1 VAVWSEVTLSS
12 FGSRVRIDPEYYQPG
27 NLELANILASKKP
40 VYLGSFSFVTDG
52 IHASP
57 QFAPGSG
64 IRYISAKS
72 VRDGF
77 FDLDNTE
84 EISPAFHKANPRTTL
99 RTDDVIISSVGTI
112 GFCAV
117 VSGAMLPANCD
128 RHVGIVRIRDKE
140 QVDPHYLCAFLN
152 SKYGRFQTLR
162 EATGNVQLN
171 LFIYSIAKLQIP
183 LLSQHKKIGDLVRQ
197 SLSYREEAGK
207 LYGLASNVFIER
219 LKIPTPDLKPELA
232 YDAKVGALIL
242 NDRWDSEFFRPKY
255 RRVAKAML
263 GGNVKKIGSMSS
275 VIASL
280 TNGHTP
286 LRHDLSEGTV
296 IFLTAEHVHDFR
308 IEYESDKRILALHH
322 KRELARTA
330 LTNGDILLTIK
341 GKVGNC
347 AIVNDLDKPTNINQ
361 DVALLSLRPGVDK
374 HYVSAWL
381 NSFLGKE
388 MVNQFSTG
396 GINPFL
402 GLGNIRKLPFPIADV
417 KDCAAI
423 GAEVQELVEAGQKSL
438 AESKRAFRQ
447 AVGLV
452 ESIIEG

>member
-1 VAVWSEVTLSS
+1 
-12 FGSRVRIDPEYYQPG
+12 
-27 NLELANILASKKP
+27 
-40 VYLGSFSFVTDG
+40 
-52 IHASP
+52 
-57 QFAPGSG
+57 
-64 IRYISAKS
+64 
-72 VRDGF
+72 
-77 FDLDNTE
+77 
-84 EISPAFHKANPRTTL
+84 
-99 RTDDVIISSVGTI
+99 
-112 GFCAV
+112 
-117 VSGAMLPANCD
+117 
-128 RHVGIVRIRDKE
+128 
-140 QVDPHYLCAFLN
+140 
-152 SKYGRFQTLR
+152 
-162 EATGNVQLN
+162 
-171 LFIYSIAKLQIP
+171 
-183 LLSQHKKIGDLVRQ
+183 
-197 SLSYREEAGK
+197 
-207 LYGLASNVFIER
+207 
-219 LKIPTPDLKPELA
+219 
-232 YDAKVGALIL
+232 
-242 NDRWDSEFFRPKY
+242 
-255 RRVAKAML
+255 ML

>member
-1 VAVWSEVTLSS
+1 MAVWSEVTLSS
-12 FGSRVRIDPEYYQPG
+12 FGSRVRIDPEYYQPR
-27 NLELANILASKKP
+27 NLELASILSSKKP
-40 VYLGSFSFVTDG
+40 AYLGSFSFVTDG

-57 QFAPGSG
+57 LFAPGSG

-77 FDLDNTE
+77 FDIDNTE
-84 EISPAFHKANPRTTL
+84 EISPAFHKANPRTAL
-99 RTDDVIISSVGTI
+99 RNGDVIISSVGTI

-117 VSGAMLPANCD
+117 VSGEMLPANCD
-128 RHVGIVRIRDKE
+128 RHVGIVRVRDKE

-152 SKYGRFQTLR
+152 SKYGRYQTLR

-183 LLSQHKKIGDLVRQ
+183 LLAQHKEIGELVRQ
-197 SLSYREEAGK
+197 SLSYRDEAGK
-207 LYGLASNVFIER
+207 LYALASSVFMEW
-219 LKIPTPDLKPELA
+219 LKIPAPDLEAELA
-232 YDAKVGALIL
+232 YDTSVGALIL
-242 NDRWDSEFFRPKY
+242 RDRWDSGFFRPKY
-255 RRVAKAML
+255 RRVVKSLL
-263 GGNVKKIGSMSS
+263 GGKVKKVGSMSS

-286 LRHDLSEGTV
+286 LRHDLSEGSV
-296 IFLTAEHVHDFR
+296 VFLTAEHVHDFR
-308 IEYESDKRILALHH
+308 IEYESDKRILDKHH
-322 KRELARTA
+322 KGELARTA
-330 LTNGDILLTIK
+330 LKNGDILLTIK

-374 HYVSAWL
+374 HYVAAWL
-381 NSFLGKE
+381 NSLLGKE

-402 GLGNIRKLPFPIADV
+402 GLGNIRKLPFPFADV
-417 KDCAAI
+417 KDCTAI
-423 GAEVQELVEAGQKSL
+423 GAKVQEFVEAGQKAL
-438 AESKRAFRQ
+438 AESKRAFRE
-447 AVGLV
+447 AVALV
-452 ESIIEG
+452 ESMIEG